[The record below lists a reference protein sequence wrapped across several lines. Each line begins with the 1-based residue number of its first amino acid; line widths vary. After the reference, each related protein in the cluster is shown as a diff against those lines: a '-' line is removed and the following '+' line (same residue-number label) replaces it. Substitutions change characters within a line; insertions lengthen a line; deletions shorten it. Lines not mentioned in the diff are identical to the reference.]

1 MWFSF
6 FQIYLEIEFHKTTFE
21 DSGTKFF
28 YLIFMLFGAG
38 LTLWFER
45 LCMSAGGWLAW
56 HPGLGYLDRE
66 GEVNDMPWSR
76 YVERF
81 SFHLSPENSLERGG
95 KVRALDIRAI
105 VKTITFFALI
115 MAAAAVITLKSEI
128 SQYAPTSFLNKN
140 ISPKSVKQ
148 GQTDESSMN
157 SKKSLSNEKGKSD
170 STSITY
176 SILKAIVWIIM
187 ATLFLVIYSSFLWI
201 PLELVDAI

>member
-1 MWFSF
+1 
-6 FQIYLEIEFHKTTFE
+6 
-21 DSGTKFF
+21 
-28 YLIFMLFGAG
+28 
-38 LTLWFER
+38 
-45 LCMSAGGWLAW
+45 MSAGGWLAW

-128 SQYAPTSFLNKN
+128 SQYAPTSLLNKN